1 MVQDNAIKAKN
12 KNNYIEKEK
21 NTMDKTYIPAIPLI
35 PLTWRCPPELV
46 KLANLLSANV
56 HNVWAVGRIQE
67 GWTYGPARDDARKET
82 PCMVPFEEL
91 SDNEKAYVIWTR
103 PLRRWK
109 YSSSFRL

>member
-1 MVQDNAIKAKN
+1 
-12 KNNYIEKEK
+12 
-21 NTMDKTYIPAIPLI
+21 MDKTYIPNPIDTSDVTLS
-35 PLTWRCPPELV
+35 PELV

-91 SDNEKAYVIWTR
+91 SE
-103 PLRRWK
+103 
-109 YSSSFRL
+109 

>member
-1 MVQDNAIKAKN
+1 
-12 KNNYIEKEK
+12 
-21 NTMDKTYIPAIPLI
+21 MDKTYIPNPIDTSEVTLS
-35 PLTWRCPPELV
+35 PELV

-91 SDNEKAYVIWTR
+91 SDNEKAYDLNTAFETLKVLVKLGYTIT
-103 PLRRWK
+103 PPQEETAK
-109 YSSSFRL
+109 